1 MIEMLEGLPGSGKSY
16 HSVSDYLLPWVRSN
30 RRIYTYIDGF
40 YLDRLATFEGRKL
53 DELKVQVTNWTT
65 PEEVFAGLLK
75 VEAGSAVLLDEC
87 QTIFRSQI
95 KVPPE
100 LLRWL
105 ELHRHFGIDVVMVC
119 QDYRQVTS
127 GVTRLVEVTT
137 KFLKLGRIGLG
148 KRYKGTIRGNP
159 EETESIRSFIG
170 KYDARVYSYYSSY
183 RAAVKEQKRGYSIF
197 KSAVVVG
204 CLSMV
209 FVVVFGFNYL
219 MAKPLSMEQ
228 AQGKKVLLN
237 GQKLPPPPPLPVLAG
252 AVSTDG
258 LVVPVRVEGSFYDKR
273 KGWRY
278 LLEGGQLVSSSELA
292 VISGL
297 TVAEVE
303 VKGVKHVQGLGVVW
317 GGLPYTDEE
326 LEKVL
331 KRRESIK
338 KLTGSEPVTFV
349 SRTTSDHSGEVIAEG
364 VQPAYKD
371 GEVIK

>member
-16 HSVSDYLLPWVRSN
+16 HSVSDYLLPWVRAN
-30 RRIYTYIDGF
+30 RRVYTYIDGF
-40 YLDRLATFEGRKL
+40 FLDRLAVFEGRPL
-53 DELKVQVTNWTT
+53 TELVAQITNWMT

-75 VEAGSAVLLDEC
+75 VEPGSAVLIDEC
-87 QTIFRSQI
+87 QTIFRSQQ

-170 KYDARVYSYYSSY
+170 KYDAKVYSYYSSY
-183 RAAVKEQKRGYSIF
+183 RAVVKEQGRGYSVF

-204 CLSMV
+204 CLSMAAVV
-209 FVVVFGFNYL
+209 FFGFNYL

-228 AQGKKVLLN
+228 AQAPKKLTST
-237 GQKLPPPPPLPVLAG
+237 KLPPPPPLPLLAG
-252 AVSTDG
+252 SLTTGGA
-258 LVVPVRVEGSFYDKR
+258 VVPLHVEGSFYDER

-278 LLEGGQLVSSSELA
+278 LLEGGRVVSSSELA
-292 VISGL
+292 AYSGYA
-297 TVAEVE
+297 VVE
-303 VKGVKHVQGLGVVW
+303 VADKGVTHVEGAGLVW
-317 GGLPYTDEE
+317 GGVPYTDEE
-326 LEKVL
+326 LDRIL
-331 KRRESIK
+331 KRKDSLK
-338 KLTGSEPVTFV
+338 KLVGVETV
-349 SRTTSDHSGEVIAEG
+349 SILGRTTSDHSGEVVAQGTDPEFKEG
-364 VQPAYKD
+364 QVLR
-371 GEVIK
+371 